1 MHLYLTAS
9 GHGVAHTHDADA
21 ARELGART
29 GLDVTD
35 RCGGGAGV
43 DDRDGALVEA
53 AARAVAAERGMR
65 LSATC
70 ARCERGDCARHGRG
84 E

>member
-1 MHLYLTAS
+1 MMTMHLYLTSS
-9 GHGVAHTHDADA
+9 GYGFAHTHDADA

-43 DDRDGALVEA
+43 DNRDGSISVRLD
-53 AARAVAAERGMR
+53 AVPIDGAMQIREEVSR
-65 LSATC
+65 
-70 ARCERGDCARHGRG
+70 
-84 E
+84 